1 MIKTEDGHKVK
12 RNWTYSPDKLNRT
25 ILDAINPLLKKHK
38 INRADIGGIDES
50 LWGRLLRGERDWSTR
65 HIAQIIGYL
74 KAEKGVQVDLHLNGE
89 QKEESG
95 MSEWKTLYEQSQKI
109 IKQQEVASQQMVEK
123 IEELEKIIRNP

>member
-1 MIKTEDGHKVK
+1 MSLQKAGHIVK
-12 RNWTYSPDKLNRT
+12 KNRTYSPDKLKTRIAREIKDLFKQHNIKLEDVGGFEANT
-25 ILDAINPLLKKHK
+25 FQKILS
-38 INRADIGGIDES
+38 GS
-50 LWGRLLRGERDWSTR
+50 RDWNVR

-109 IKQQEVASQQMVEK
+109 IKQQEVASQKMVEK